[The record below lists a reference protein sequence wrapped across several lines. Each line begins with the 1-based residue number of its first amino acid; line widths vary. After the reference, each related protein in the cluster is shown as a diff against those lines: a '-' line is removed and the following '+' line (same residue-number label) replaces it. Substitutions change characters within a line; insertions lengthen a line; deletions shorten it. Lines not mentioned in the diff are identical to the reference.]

1 MPALRF
7 ARHSSAISVDLK
19 MSFIAFSRDWE

>member
-1 MPALRF
+1 MPEIRF

-19 MSFIAFSRDWE
+19 VSFIAFSRDRE